1 MARPIDII
9 DKFPT
14 IYSPVCSSCR
24 HFHRGERVGTNVC
37 DAFPD
42 GIPEAI
48 WEGKNDHRE
57 AYPGDHG
64 IQFEP
69 MK

>member
-1 MARPIDII
+1 MGRPMAII

-14 IYSPVCSSCR
+14 IYSPVCSYCR
-24 HFHRGERVGTNVC
+24 HLHRGKPVGTNVC

-42 GIPEAI
+42 GVPEAI
-48 WEGKNDHRE
+48 WEGKNDHRK
-57 AYPGDHG
+57 AHPGDHG
-64 IQFEP
+64 IQFQP